1 MGSGATHLHA
11 RQRPARV
18 AVAATN
24 AARESSTPVDLSMR
38 LRDLFGATDWSL
50 SFIGLL
56 AYVFSVV
63 SYALPLG
70 RPAIIVALLALPLQR
85 HGIRLP
91 AFVVLLGLVAGWG
104 YLSAFS
110 SAWPEAARRGAE
122 QLLIVSTV
130 AFVAV
135 NAVRT
140 ASQARFLIL
149 FLLATVALYP
159 VRGALANYL
168 IYGEAPGG
176 RVAWNY
182 IYSNPNDLA
191 ALLLFPLGLC
201 IFVWQG
207 ALKKRWA
214 AWCALAGA
222 ILVPFVIFLSGSR
235 GAMLGLLFLIGT
247 VFLAGRRKLQML
259 LVAATAALLVVF
271 LAPSTA
277 LERFLQIGQLGTN
290 EQQLAEVEDLGS
302 ARQRYEVWRVARR
315 VIAEHPLTG
324 VGPGVYPVAHLAT
337 SRRAEF
343 DRTAWGARDAHS
355 TYITAIAEL
364 GAPGA
369 LFFFGSVLSAL
380 LAVER
385 RRRKVGR
392 SHPRLAHQILL
403 LELGFV
409 SFLVACAFG
418 SFNSVALFYLY
429 LATMYA
435 SGVAMTDGVL
445 AATGI
450 TVPRALRSRAT
461 MLRPSAR

>member
-1 MGSGATHLHA
+1 
-11 RQRPARV
+11 
-18 AVAATN
+18 
-24 AARESSTPVDLSMR
+24 
-38 LRDLFGATDWSL
+38 
-50 SFIGLL
+50 
-56 AYVFSVV
+56 
-63 SYALPLG
+63 
-70 RPAIIVALLALPLQR
+70 
-85 HGIRLP
+85 
-91 AFVVLLGLVAGWG
+91 
-104 YLSAFS
+104 
-110 SAWPEAARRGAE
+110 
-122 QLLIVSTV
+122 
-130 AFVAV
+130 
-135 NAVRT
+135 
-140 ASQARFLIL
+140 
-149 FLLATVALYP
+149 
-159 VRGALANYL
+159 
-168 IYGEAPGG
+168 
-176 RVAWNY
+176 VAWNY

-409 SFLVACAFG
+409 SFLVACAVG